1 MFIGIFSRKATKRSG
16 LTALVTGIVVGT
28 VVFLFA
34 QIHPEYGYLTK
45 MAQMTTITFVA
56 TVVGAIAGTLFFK
69 DSPEEKAEVAAFFK
83 KRHPVWN
90 KFTLA
95 FSHFAF
101 AILSADCLYSLQKGG
116 MSMRHIFCTCVL
128 RFALWLRGYGVRSSR
143 RTRVRRSR
151 QRVPPT

>member
-1 MFIGIFSRKATKRSG
+1 MALTFYMRANQGKNDLVDMCNRMFSVFLPPISVSMLIGIFSRKATKRSG

-83 KRHPVWN
+83 KLDTPV
-90 KFTLA
+90 
-95 FSHFAF
+95 
-101 AILSADCLYSLQKGG
+101 
-116 MSMRHIFCTCVL
+116 VE
-128 RFALWLRGYGVRSSR
+128 
-143 RTRVRRSR
+143 
-151 QRVPPT
+151 